1 MRVPTDGKFHGA
13 CAGMNFTAR
22 VSRWRDP
29 VVQNKANLECV
40 TNASAVRDAQ
50 YIGPIGGELGERRG
64 DGA

>member
-22 VSRWRDP
+22 ASRWRDP
-29 VVQNKANLECV
+29 VVQNKANLAYVKMRLPYVSPNEV
-40 TNASAVRDAQ
+40 
-50 YIGPIGGELGERRG
+50 GPIGGALGERRG